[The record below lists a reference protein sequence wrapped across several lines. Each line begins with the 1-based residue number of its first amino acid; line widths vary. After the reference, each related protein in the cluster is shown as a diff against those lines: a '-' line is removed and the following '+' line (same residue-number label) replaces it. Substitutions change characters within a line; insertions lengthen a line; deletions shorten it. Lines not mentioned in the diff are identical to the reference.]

1 MEILPGVGAMGAI
14 PPAVMGIHRLGG
26 GAFLRHEE
34 KSMREVV
41 LHFTMTKEGPKVTE
55 VNPETNKP
63 VRVVPKA
70 EALDMMRQL
79 TASLRT
85 PPPTAPAVADG
96 GDA

>member
-55 VNPETNKP
+55 VNPKRINRFGWCPKP
-63 VRVVPKA
+63 KPW
-70 EALDMMRQL
+70 
-79 TASLRT
+79 T
-85 PPPTAPAVADG
+85 
-96 GDA
+96 